1 VTFKVIS
8 AIVFFINRI
17 VMDALSSFVAP
28 MLTECDITAYNEGST
43 SCASDVSA
51 VDELM
56 LQHTSEHY

>member
-1 VTFKVIS
+1 
-8 AIVFFINRI
+8 
-17 VMDALSSFVAP
+17 MDALSSFVAP